1 MWILVGCGVAD
12 LFLAG
17 LGDPDAL
24 LALPAGLPLS
34 LDPERDLLL
43 GGGEGDALF
52 LGASTPPSPLVG
64 STGRLAGGE
73 DPGSLSTSGFLG
85 PGFPFDSLLDF
96 LLFLFLS
103 SLSLLLLESELESL
117 LESLEL
123 SLLELE
129 LELLAFLFFC
139 PLSSLLFSLLLPFLF
154 SLSSSLLSEELPP
167 LLLLL
172 FFSCFSLPLA
182 WSPWS
187 VVCLSLSSPGGSTP
201 PPVDMVFK

>member
-1 MWILVGCGVAD
+1 MFTFLVSLPMWILVGCGVAD

-85 PGFPFDSLLDF
+85 PGFPFDSLFDF

-129 LELLAFLFFC
+129 LELLAFLRYKSRCRKHNNTNKKKPFL
-139 PLSSLLFSLLLPFLF
+139 LSSIVPSFFLAS
-154 SLSSSLLSEELPP
+154 SLS
-167 LLLLL
+167 
-172 FFSCFSLPLA
+172 FLPLILTA
-182 WSPWS
+182 
-187 VVCLSLSSPGGSTP
+187 V
-201 PPVDMVFK
+201 